1 MSKENTMKLP
11 FLQALPNRLQA
22 VVNISILSGLLGAL
36 PLAAQTFNAIRI
48 DGRPATPDV
57 ADPLIDVSTFG
68 AVNAIGANSSDNID
82 GPCII
87 RIPDWIPVEERIDP
101 SAVYYLY
108 FAHHAGRDIRLAWSD
123 SLTGTWSLFN
133 RGNAPDRA
141 WGTGGNNTG
150 TQTPGNGVID
160 LNLGPSF
167 PLIGRTLTGVPVP
180 DGETA
185 DRNVIGIWGHIAS
198 PDVIVDDVNQ
208 RIVMYFHGNNNHRG
222 VQTTF
227 VATSNF
233 GLNFNPVHLGGEAG
247 QGMRDSI
254 VAEFYLQ
261 NFQVSGRFFGYT
273 NVAEL
278 WRSPLTNDAGEI
290 NTIAN
295 ADSEGGLWNPNAE
308 HSPAEALW
316 WEQISL
322 NDNPIESLYL
332 DNGQDIDD
340 PRHFG
345 AYTRTHRDP
354 SDTNVYVFYSARGDT
369 PESIFLTVLDTD
381 GASTDPADWTAIGQR
396 VILEPEEIW
405 EGGDLPLE
413 TSQNGSAVDVRQL
426 RDPYIFED
434 TMGTADLSDD
444 RLYILYTGRGE
455 GAIGVAELNF
465 DAITS
470 NLSSPQGD
478 LGLEPVDP
486 TEPLTAETLSVD
498 FTRDTGSGFTQ
509 PGYEAFIGG
518 FNSPFDVSM
527 GFENAFGS
535 DLDATIRLS
544 GDRWRVRDA
553 IDGPLNDLLIDFGG
567 ASINTTSELELTL
580 PEGTY
585 DLIVY
590 HHESSRDS
598 AADADLTLTDADG
611 ERVTVNVLS
620 GFGTA
625 EPTEPSRFITTIR
638 SDGSTGVLLSY
649 DNQNNGN
656 TFAFPINALELTPLV
671 GYADWIAGFD
681 LDSSEIDF
689 ADDPDRDGVP
699 NGLEAVFGS
708 NPGEFSSGLT
718 GLGIDGSTSTFSHP
732 HNENPVIDVSVS
744 YEWSLDLVNW
754 YAGDGIDGP
763 ASGVTATISPETV
776 GANTTVTAVMS
787 EEEERVFFRVVGTLT
802 VP

>member
-1 MSKENTMKLP
+1 MKYP
-11 FLQALPNRLQA
+11 FFQPLPNRLQA
-22 VVNISILSGLLGAL
+22 VISTSMLSGLLGAL
-36 PLAAQTFNAIRI
+36 PLVAQTFNATRI
-48 DGRPATPDV
+48 DGRPATPDIV
-57 ADPLIDVSTFG
+57 DPLIDVSTFG
-68 AVNAIGANSSDNID
+68 AANAIGSNSSDNID
-82 GPCII
+82 GPCVI
-87 RIPDWIPVEERIDP
+87 RIPDWIPVEERIHP

-123 SLTGTWSLFN
+123 SLTGTWTLFN

-141 WGTGGNNTG
+141 WGVGGNNTG

-160 LNLGPSF
+160 LNLGPFFES
-167 PLIGRTLTGVPVP
+167 IGRSLTGVPVP
-180 DGETA
+180 NGETA

-233 GLNFNPVHLGGEAG
+233 GLNFNPVHLGGEDG

-254 VAEFYLQ
+254 VAEFYLR
-261 NFQVSGRFFGYT
+261 NFQVSGRFFGYS
-273 NVAEL
+273 NLAEF
-278 WRSPLTNDAGEI
+278 WRAPATNDAGEI

-295 ADSEGGLWNPNAE
+295 ADSEGGLWNPNAA
-308 HSPAEALW
+308 HSPPEALW
-316 WEQISL
+316 WEQIGL

-332 DNGQDIDD
+332 DNGQDIND

-345 AYTRTHRDP
+345 TYTRAHRDQ
-354 SDTNVYVFYSARGDT
+354 SDTNVYVFYTARGDT

-381 GASTDPADWTAIGQR
+381 GGSTDPADWSTIGQR

-413 TSQNGSAVDVRQL
+413 ASQNGSAVGVRQL

-444 RLYILYTGRGE
+444 RLYLLYSGRGE
-455 GAIGVAELNF
+455 EAIGIAELTF
-465 DAITS
+465 DSTVN

-486 TEPLTAETLSVD
+486 SAPFVAQTLFVD
-498 FTRDTGSGFTQ
+498 ITRDTGSGFTQ
-509 PGYEAFIGG
+509 AGYQSFLGG
-518 FNSPFDVSM
+518 FNSPADVSND
-527 GFENAFGS
+527 FEDAFGP
-535 DLDATIRLS
+535 DLDATVRLS

-567 ASINTTSELELTL
+567 PSIDTVGVLELTL
-580 PEGTY
+580 PVGTF
-585 DLIVY
+585 DLTLY

-598 AADADLTLTDADG
+598 AADAVLTLTDADG
-611 ERVTVNVLS
+611 QRPAINVSS

-625 EPTEPSRFITTIR
+625 EPTESSQFTTTVR
-638 SDGSTGVLLSY
+638 SNGSTEITLSY

-656 TFAFPINALELTPLV
+656 TYAFPINGLELTPLIE
-671 GYADWIAGFD
+671 YSNWIASFD
-681 LDSSEIDF
+681 LNPEEIDF
-689 ADDPDRDGVP
+689 ADDPDRDGLP
-699 NGLEAVFGS
+699 NGLEAFFGS
-708 NPGEFSSGLT
+708 NPLEFSSGLV
-718 GLGIDGSTSTFSHP
+718 GLSVDGSTSIFSHP
-732 HNENPVIDVSVS
+732 HNENPVMDVSGS

-754 YAGDGIDGP
+754 YAGDGVDGP
-763 ASGVTATISPETV
+763 ANGVTVAISSNTE
-776 GANTTVTAVMS
+776 GSNTTVTAAAS
-787 EEEERVFFRVVGTLT
+787 EEVERVFFQVVGTLIA
-802 VP
+802 P